1 MVKHTSDK
9 EFFLDGKMYK
19 TLRVDRS
26 KDELV
31 AWEFDTRKRVHL
43 SNSYVQQNKE
53 KTYNIHEVSEMLNRS
68 KQYIWNLQYNGEI
81 PCREYRTIATNRLY
95 GLRWS
100 PSDIM
105 EAWEYFSQRHYGR
118 PRKDGAVIPY
128 KLPSK
133 AEMRAMLN
141 QETILYYKDEKTGE
155 FKPTWKA

>member
-1 MVKHTSDK
+1 MVMHTSDK

-19 TLRVDRS
+19 TLRVDRTH
-26 KDELV
+26 DELL
-31 AWEFDTRKRVHL
+31 AWEFDTRRRVVL
-43 SNSYVQQNKE
+43 SYSYVQHNRE

-68 KQYIWNLQYNGEI
+68 KKYIWNLWYNGEI
-81 PCREYRTIATNRLY
+81 PARTYHSIATNRPY

-105 EAWEYFSQRHYGR
+105 EAWEFFASKHYGR

-133 AEMRAMLN
+133 RELRAMLN
-141 QETILYYKDEKTGE
+141 QETILYYKDSKTGE